1 MSLPCRTR
9 RSGNRIRCLCLA
21 SLFALWFGT
30 PLGRALSQAESYSSH
45 QAGTTAQATTT
56 SKSSGVPLEITAGV
70 DLGYDDNVIGS
81 NSTSGSGQG
90 SIFTRENLVLTYDRP
105 MEATEVHVI
114 GVGRFSQFLDLGTD
128 DKAGNVTLALS
139 HNFSQRFSVTE
150 DLFFTYQT
158 EPDFAFNVG
167 PENVRSPHYF
177 INNTVAITYH
187 WLPRLSFTTSYN
199 FQRIK
204 YVESSPQ
211 TDFQNR
217 FDNVLSEEAAFNL
230 TRRTILIGQ
239 YRFEDTEYDTA
250 PLNSTTHYAIGGV
263 DHHLTEHFDAR
274 LLGGASFRLFQNDGE
289 RTDPYAEA
297 DFLYQGGN
305 HTLLWRT
312 TYRVEAP
319 SVQPAVIRKT
329 LRTGLALTYDLTSRL
344 TSTTG
349 FYFHHDDNEG
359 ASSSNT
365 TSTQDSLQLALGLK
379 YTINKHF
386 AARLSYEYS
395 TVTSAGNQTGYSR
408 NRIFG
413 GITYTY

>member
-1 MSLPCRTR
+1 
-9 RSGNRIRCLCLA
+9 
-21 SLFALWFGT
+21 
-30 PLGRALSQAESYSSH
+30 
-45 QAGTTAQATTT
+45 
-56 SKSSGVPLEITAGV
+56 VPLEITAGV

-81 NSTSGSGQG
+81 SSASGSGQG

-105 MEATEVHVI
+105 MEDTELHVI

-139 HNFSQRFSVTE
+139 HNFSQRLSVTE
-150 DLFFTYQT
+150 DLFFSYQT

-167 PENVRSPHYF
+167 LENVRSPHYF

-187 WLPRLSFTTSYN
+187 WLPRLAFTTSYN

-274 LLGGASFRLFQNDGE
+274 LLGGASFRLFQNGGE

-297 DFLYQGGN
+297 DILYQGGN

-344 TSTTG
+344 KSTTG

-359 ASSSNT
+359 ASSTNT

-379 YTINKHF
+379 YIINKHF